1 MKIKIHY
8 TYIVIALSFMLCGY
22 FANLLV
28 FTSIILMHDL
38 GHIIM
43 ANLMGIKIGKILIY
57 PYGGVL
63 ELDIKVN
70 TRIGKELL
78 VAIGGF
84 LGQTVFYIGIVCCFE
99 MGIIREYIFELFRN
113 YYKSILLF
121 NMLPIYPLDGSKI
134 VRLLLDY
141 WLPYNFVNKL
151 VIIISLVV
159 GLIVV
164 CANIYQFNYTF
175 LMIGM
180 VIIDN
185 LRKYYWNLDYYFNL
199 FLLERYLYKYSFKKR
214 KIVRNV
220 RGMQKDKYHFFSNS
234 DGYEAEKQ
242 FLERKFGRNREKM
255 FDYSKRL

>member
-8 TYIVIALSFMLCGY
+8 TYIFIALSFMLCGY

-43 ANLMGIKIGKILIY
+43 AKLMGIKIGKIVIY

-63 ELDIKVN
+63 ELDVKIN
-70 TRIGKELL
+70 TLIEKELL

-84 LGQTVFYIGIVCCFE
+84 LGQTIFYIGIVCCFKI
-99 MGIIREYIFELFRN
+99 GIVREYIFLLFTN
-113 YYKSILLF
+113 YYKNILWF
-121 NMLPIYPLDGSKI
+121 NMLPIYPLDGAKI

-141 WLPYNFVNKL
+141 WLPYSVVNKL
-151 VIIISLVV
+151 VIVISMVIGVIVV
-159 GLIVV
+159 GL
-164 CANIYQFNYTF
+164 NIYQFNYTF

-180 VIIDN
+180 VIVDN
-185 LRKYYWNLDYYFNL
+185 LRKYYRDLDYYFNL
-199 FLLERYLYKYSFKKR
+199 FLLERYLYRYDFKKR
-214 KIVRNV
+214 KVIKNIK
-220 RGMQKDKYHFFSNS
+220 GMYKDKYHFFINN
-234 DGYEAEKQ
+234 DGYETEKQ
-242 FLERKFGRNREKM
+242 VLERKFGRKIEKV